1 MKAYVVTTGSA
12 FGLLVV
18 AHVWRMIEE
27 GPRLAR
33 DPVFVAFTVAA
44 AVFCVWA
51 VLTARRIPRQR

>member
-1 MKAYVVTTGSA
+1 MKAYVITTGSA

-33 DPVFVAFTVAA
+33 DPVFVVFTIVS
-44 AVFCVWA
+44 AVFCLWA
-51 VLTARRIPRQR
+51 VRTARRIPRQR